1 MLILYFIVMFFVCG
15 IIAIILE
22 KLGFSE
28 KAIHRVILMIHLCI
42 IGFYIVYPVLR
53 MTYQTVI
60 EEINKPKS
68 TYKGSDDSESYEDA
82 SPGGNYHY
90 TSGYTRNDGTEVQGY
105 ISGNPDG
112 IRENNIEYMRD
123 HGDSEGLRD
132 AYSSSR

>member
-1 MLILYFIVMFFVCG
+1 MLILYFIVMSFVSG

-28 KAIHRVILMIHLCI
+28 KAIHRVILMTHLCI
-42 IGFYIVYPVLR
+42 ISFYIVYPVLKI
-53 MTYQTVI
+53 TYETVI
-60 EEINKPKS
+60 EEMNKPKS
-68 TYKGSDDSESYEDA
+68 SYSGSDYSDSYEYT
-82 SPGGNYHY
+82 SSGGDYHY

-132 AYSSSR
+132 AYSSAR